1 MARTELPPMAAIRV
15 FEEAARSK
23 NFTVAAEKLG
33 MTQAAVSYQIKVL
46 EDRVGAQLFVRQA
59 RGVEL
64 SEIGRKFAGT
74 ATEALNLLADAYADA
89 RGLSQDT
96 LSISVIP
103 TFGTNFLAQ
112 HLGKFQLDNPKI
124 AVRVEISEGLT
135 DFNSDEFDL
144 AIRGGKGEWPDLR
157 SHILI
162 PTQFTPMLSK
172 ELSDSIGGVR
182 EPADLLKLPILSHS
196 DPWWQLWFTAAGLE
210 NQSLDN
216 RPNRQ
221 FGPQI
226 LEANAAIAGQ
236 GVAMLT
242 PAFFKAELARGQLVQ
257 PFDLLGD
264 DGTGY
269 WLVFPESNR
278 LSPKIRKFRSWI
290 EAATAS
296 YRE

>member
-1 MARTELPPMAAIRV
+1 MAAIRV

>member
-196 DPWWQLWFTAAGLE
+196 DPWWQLWFNAAGLE